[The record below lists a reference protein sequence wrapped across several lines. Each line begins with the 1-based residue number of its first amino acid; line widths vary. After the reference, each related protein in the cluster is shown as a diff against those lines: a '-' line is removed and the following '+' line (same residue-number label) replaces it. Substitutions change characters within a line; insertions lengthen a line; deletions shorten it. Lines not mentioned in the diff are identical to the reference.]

1 MAGAARI
8 IEHQVGGTDGASVE
22 KACDFLHLEDRGGFR
37 WQIKPSLAD
46 LFLGPLGIRLP
57 DWLRAGQARI
67 VKQGPH
73 RSVYRVQLPELCFY
87 LKHNRLPDWP
97 SWLRQ
102 LVRPSKAR
110 MEFDRARGVAARG
123 IATFEP
129 LALGEERAFL
139 GAGESFLVTRTLED
153 AEPLHRF
160 VAGALP
166 ALAPARCIR
175 IRHQLTRELA
185 LLAARLHDSGI
196 CHNDLH
202 AGNLLVR
209 LWEDDRLQLFLI
221 DLNAVHLGAPLSW
234 PKSLENLVM
243 LNRWFVPRSSRAD
256 RLRFWQTYR
265 QARAAGKGC
274 EFLHSRAGFV
284 EADELERRTR
294 ASSLEFWKHRDR
306 RCLKDNRYY
315 RRVRVDGVAGYAVT
329 DLDQD
334 VLEKFTADPDAPFHW
349 PEARVL
355 KDSRSC
361 TVVEF
366 ELLVA
371 GQARRVIYKRFKM
384 TSWTDPWTA
393 LVRQTP
399 ALRSWIQGQ
408 GFRER
413 GLPTARPLA
422 VFERTRLGLR
432 RQGYLLAEKIANAQ
446 DLHEFLADMQR
457 LSRPER
463 SRLVRR
469 QIEQVAQVVREMHNR
484 CLSHRDLKASN
495 LLVSRD
501 YSRFLSPFSS
511 NPWGGEQ
518 NSLLP
523 VFPTTIWL
531 IDLVGV
537 RRHRRLAR
545 SRKAQNLARLNASF
559 LQSAQI
565 TRTDRLRFLR
575 TYLDWGLYGAGD
587 WKTWWKA
594 VERAT
599 QEKVRK
605 NQRSGRPLK

>member
-1 MAGAARI
+1 MAGTVRI
-8 IEHQVGGTDGASVE
+8 IEPQVGGTDGGSV
-22 KACDFLHLEDRGGFR
+22 KTAGDFLHLEDRGGFR

-46 LFLGPLGIRLP
+46 LLLGPSGIRLP
-57 DWLRAGQARI
+57 EWLRAGQARI

-73 RSVYRVQLPELCFY
+73 RNVYFVELPEICFY

-110 MEFDRARGVAARG
+110 MEFDRARAVAARG

-129 LALGEERAFL
+129 LALGEERTFL
-139 GAGESFLVTRTLED
+139 GAGESFLVTRALED

-166 ALAPARCIR
+166 ALGPARCIR

-185 LLAARLHDSGI
+185 LLAARLHDAGI

-209 LWEDDRLQLFLI
+209 LWEDDRLDLYLI
-221 DLNAVHLGAPLSW
+221 DLNAVHLGAPLTW
-234 PKSLENLVM
+234 PTSLDNLVM
-243 LNRWFVPRSSRAD
+243 LNRWFVLRSSRAD

-265 QARAAGKGC
+265 LARAAGKGC
-274 EFLHSRAGFV
+274 AFLHTRAGFV

-306 RCLKDNRYY
+306 RCLKSNRYY
-315 RRVRVDGVAGYAVT
+315 QRVRGDGVAGYAIT
-329 DLDQD
+329 DLDQGA
-334 VLEKFTADPDAPFHW
+334 LEALVADPDAPFHW

-366 ELLVA
+366 DLVA
-371 GQARRVIYKRFKM
+371 GGQTRRVIYKRFKM
-384 TSWTDPWTA
+384 TSWTDPWAA
-393 LVRQTP
+393 LVRHTP
-399 ALRSWIQGQ
+399 ALRSWIHGQ

-422 VFERTRLGLR
+422 VLERSRLGLR
-432 RQGYLLAEKIANAQ
+432 REGYLLTEKIADAH
-446 DLHEFLADMQR
+446 DLHEFLADLKR
-457 LSRPER
+457 LPESER
-463 SRLVRR
+463 RRLVRR
-469 QIEQVAQVVREMHNR
+469 QIDLAAQVVREMHSR

-501 YSRFLSPFSS
+501 YSQFLSPFSS

-545 SRKAQNLARLNASF
+545 SRKVQNLARLNASF
-559 LQSAQI
+559 LQTSPI

-587 WKTWWKA
+587 WKVWWKA
-594 VERAT
+594 VDRAT
-599 QEKVRK
+599 KAKVRK
-605 NQRSGRPLK
+605 NERSGRPLK